1 MTDPVLRVKDLNVH
15 YGASHALQG
24 VDLEISGGIH
34 AILGRNGMGKT
45 TLCNTILGLLP
56 ATSGVV
62 QLRGK
67 DCLGLVPHKIAKA
80 GIGYTP
86 QGRRLWPSLSVD
98 EHLRLMV
105 RRGGKW
111 SVERIYETF
120 PRLAERRKN
129 GGAQLS
135 GGEQQM
141 LAISRALLLDPV
153 LLVLDEPTEGLAPV
167 IVDHVCEVLSGIAR
181 DDGVTILLVEQNIAV
196 ATEISQDIAVM
207 VNGKISTVMP
217 SSKLMGNKALQQSL
231 MGVGRHGH

>member
-1 MTDPVLRVKDLNVH
+1 MADPVLRVHDLNVH

-24 VDLEISGGIH
+24 VNLEISGGIH

-56 ATSGVV
+56 ATSGAV
-62 QLRGK
+62 QLHGK
-67 DCLGLVPHKIAKA
+67 ECLGLASHKIARA

-98 EHLRLMV
+98 EHLRLLA
-105 RRGGKW
+105 RRGRKW
-111 SVERIYETF
+111 GVARIYETF
-120 PRLAERRKN
+120 PRLAERRNN

-141 LAISRALLLDPV
+141 LAISRALLLDPT

-167 IVDHVCEVLSGIAR
+167 IVDHVCDVLSGIAR
-181 DDGVTILLVEQNIAV
+181 DDDVTILLVEQNIAV
-196 ATEISQDIAVM
+196 VTEIARDVSVM
-207 VNGKISTVMP
+207 VNGKITTVMP
-217 SSKLMGNKALQQSL
+217 SSKLLGDKALQQSL
-231 MGVGRHGH
+231 MGVGRHEH